1 MISLRLNK
9 NIETDIKNI
18 ATIMKTNKATL
29 LREAI
34 TNYIEDMKDYILAME
49 SIKDIETL
57 EKQGKKAT
65 YTLEEIKEKYKD
77 VL

>member
-9 NIETDIKNI
+9 NTETDIKNI

-34 TNYIEDMKDYILAME
+34 TTYIEDMKDYILAME

-57 EKQGKKAT
+57 EKQGEKAT